1 MSQFNP
7 EKASYLLMQSPM
19 SMYRNKSFA
28 IMGFVS
34 QIDLEI
40 DFTKIK
46 ILVITFRNKEEVR
59 EFFEVYFMG
68 EVRAF
73 VDKFSK
79 EGDLIDVTGEMV
91 VSKESTDSL
100 KVVKFVG
107 KHAYVYRR
115 YGTAY
120 EQISELIK
128 AAETENED
136 LAF

>member
-1 MSQFNP
+1 
-7 EKASYLLMQSPM
+7 MQTPI
-19 SMYRNKSFA
+19 SMYRNKSFE

-59 EFFEVYFMG
+59 EFFEVYFIG

-79 EGDLIDVTGEMV
+79 EGDLIDCVGEMM
-91 VSKESTDSL
+91 VSRQSTEDL
-100 KVVKFVG
+100 QVIRLIA
-107 KHAYVYRR
+107 KHAYLYRR

-120 EQISELIK
+120 EQISEIIK
-128 AAETENED
+128 AAETDNED